1 MFYSVLYESYCC
13 VFVLGWMVGG
23 VIYDCVSEGG
33 FLVYETYPIVGVLWN
48 LISRKFILLLDS
60 DSAVSFMLEWIV
72 LKSLN
77 MLLMTV
83 CFVS

>member
-1 MFYSVLYESYCC
+1 M
-13 VFVLGWMVGG
+13 
-23 VIYDCVSEGG
+23 YDYVREFG
-33 FLVYETYPIVGVLWN
+33 FLVYGGHPIVGVLWN

-60 DSAVSFMLEWIV
+60 VSAVSFMLEWIV